1 MAERI
6 LGSFGKVAVATR
18 RIGKSPEIVK
28 QVATGLGGACTLQV
42 EGPRSG
48 SGSGDKHLL

>member
-1 MAERI
+1 MAKRI

-18 RIGKSPEIVK
+18 RISKSPEIVK
-28 QVATGLGGACTLQV
+28 QMAAGLGGACTLQV

-48 SGSGDKHLL
+48 SGSGDKHLV